1 MFSMDWGDQRAVG
14 DKAKASKRVGEAQN
28 TIVKGEKMASNEGGA
43 LKKSALKTCMDEME
57 MKGTEVSRL
66 SVLVGETGGAQ
77 PVPVTERGG
86 RRDVGRRFRVVSRDI
101 LLLSFPAPS
110 VLAAHSPPITINS

>member
-1 MFSMDWGDQRAVG
+1 MFRLDRGDHRAVG
-14 DKAKASKRVGEAQN
+14 DKAKGSKRVGGGSN
-28 TIVKGEKMASNEGGA
+28 TMVEGERMASKEGGA
-43 LKKSALKTCMDEME
+43 FKKGALKSCMDEME

-77 PVPVTERGG
+77 PVPVTERGR

-101 LLLSFPAPS
+101 C
-110 VLAAHSPPITINS
+110 